1 MPDREKVIKGLEH
14 CSNKSFCNDSCPY
27 SSILRDPNFGID
39 ECMTQ
44 LAHDALELLKE
55 QEARV
60 MTLEEVDEHSERE
73 EKYSESEK
81 QPVYVEYANDVNR
94 PWARRWLT
102 VDMLHSWL
110 DHWETR
116 IVYGKDWRCWTFRP
130 TEEQRKAAKWM
141 STKK

>member
-1 MPDREKVIKGLEH
+1 MHDREKVIKGLEI
-14 CSNKSFCNDSCPY
+14 CSAGELNSTGGRDHTNCPY
-27 SSILRDPNFGID
+27 YPAGYTGCTCKLLMR
-39 ECMTQ
+39 
-44 LAHDALELLKE
+44 DALALLKE

-60 MTLEEVDEHSERE
+60 LTLEEVDEHSEPE

-110 DHWETR
+110 NDREMR

-130 TEEQRKAAKWM
+130 TDEQRKAVKWRG
-141 STKK
+141 